1 MKFPVHHKFMMHRF
15 LIGLAS
21 LGWGLSSL
29 VQPVLA
35 QEVGWGN
42 YQYPVEE
49 DNLKP
54 TVQIL
59 IHRRSH
65 TLQVLD
71 EEGKVYREY
80 PIAIGRATWPTPQ
93 GTFQVLKKIE
103 NPVFQSFRT
112 GALTASGK
120 ANPLG
125 QYYVQ
130 YHEGKVGEFGIHG
143 TDEEDSIGKSV
154 SHGCIRMHNKDIAE
168 LYQLVDRGTPVT
180 ID

>member
-1 MKFPVHHKFMMHRF
+1 MHHEIMMHRF
-15 LIGLAS
+15 FTGLAS
-21 LGWGLSSL
+21 WSWGLSIL

-35 QEVGWGN
+35 QGVGWGN
-42 YQYPVEE
+42 YQYPLEE
-49 DNLKP
+49 SMP
-54 TVQIL
+54 SPSVQIV

-71 EEGKVYREY
+71 AEGKVYKEY
-80 PIAIGRATWPTPQ
+80 PVAVGKAVWPTPQ
-93 GTFQVLKKIE
+93 GKFQVLKKIE

-143 TDEEDSIGKSV
+143 TDKEDSIGKSV

-168 LYQLVDRGTPVT
+168 LYQLVDMGTSVT

>member
-1 MKFPVHHKFMMHRF
+1 MKKPVHHKLMMHRF
-15 LIGLAS
+15 FIGLVGWA
-21 LGWGLSSL
+21 WGLSIL
-29 VQPVLA
+29 AQPVFA

-42 YQYPVEE
+42 YQYPAEE
-49 DNLKP
+49 SVPNP
-54 TVQIL
+54 SVQIV

-71 EEGKVYREY
+71 AEGKLFRTY
-80 PIAIGRATWPTPQ
+80 PIAVGKAAWPTPQ
-93 GTFQVLKKIE
+93 GQFQVLKKIE
-103 NPVFQSFRT
+103 NPIFQSFRT
-112 GALTASGK
+112 GVLTASGK

-168 LYQLVDRGTPVT
+168 LYQLVDVGTSVT

>member
-1 MKFPVHHKFMMHRF
+1 VHHEIMMHRF
-15 LIGLAS
+15 FIGLAG
-21 LGWGLSSL
+21 LGWGLSIL
-29 VQPVLA
+29 VQPILA

-42 YQYPVEE
+42 YQYPVEQ
-49 DNLKP
+49 DHLAPNIQ
-54 TVQIL
+54 VL

-65 TLQVLD
+65 TLQILD
-71 EEGKVYREY
+71 AEGKLLRSY
-80 PIAIGRATWPTPQ
+80 PIAVGKAAWPTPQ

-103 NPVFQSFRT
+103 HPVFQSFRT

-168 LYQLVDRGTPVT
+168 LYELVDMGTPVT

>member
-1 MKFPVHHKFMMHRF
+1 MMHRF
-15 LIGLAS
+15 FVGLASLS
-21 LGWGLSSL
+21 LGWGLSL
-29 VQPVLA
+29 EQPILA
-35 QEVGWGN
+35 QEAGWGN
-42 YQYPVEE
+42 YQYPVEQHPAS
-49 DNLKP
+49 K
-54 TVQIL
+54 VQIS

-65 TLQVLD
+65 TLQILNA
-71 EEGKVYREY
+71 EGKLLRTY
-80 PIAIGRATWPTPQ
+80 PIAVGKAAWPTPQ

-103 NPVFQSFRT
+103 HPVFQSFRT
-112 GALTASGK
+112 GALTGSGK

-143 TDEEDSIGKSV
+143 TDEENSIGKSI

-168 LYQLVDRGTPVT
+168 LYELVDMGTSVT